1 MRPFTAFILIFS
13 LAFGLSACHK
23 NVDGPAVSKPLQLP
37 PNSAPVIDAS
47 NQFAIKFFAAVM
59 QNDPGTNNKLVSPF
73 SIYSALSM
81 VVNGA
86 AGATRD
92 SIVKTLELNGISL
105 QDLNALN
112 KALLTQLPSEDS
124 KVTMDIANSIWYSKE
139 TLQPRPAFLDT
150 IKNDYQGLIQSLD
163 FGNPSSVNTI
173 NSWVAKKTKNKIP
186 SIISTINPSEMMFLI
201 NTIYFNGAW
210 QYAFNPAS
218 TLTSTFRLS
227 NGQTVPVPF
236 MNKEVT
242 IRTSNTPSFTL
253 AELPYG
259 TGKAYDMYLLL
270 PASSQQPIA
279 DLTGTIGWSA
289 ISEALTKMD
298 SSRIS
303 LSMPKWEYAYSIDD
317 MRPHLT
323 QLGMGIAFGHA
334 DLSNMY
340 QVSPGALAIGRSI
353 HKTYIKV
360 SEQGTEAA
368 AATVISIV
376 PTASAPGAPLVID
389 HPFLYF
395 IREKQTGLI
404 LFVGMVSDPSKS

>member
-1 MRPFTAFILIFS
+1 MRLFNAFILFLI
-13 LAFGLSACHK
+13 LALGLSACHK
-23 NVDGPAVSKPLQLP
+23 NVDAPAVNKPLQLP
-37 PNSAPVIDAS
+37 ANSASVIDAS
-47 NQFAIKFFAAVM
+47 NQFAIRFFSTVM
-59 QNDPGTNNKLVSPF
+59 QQDPGADNKLVSPF
-73 SIYSALSM
+73 SVYSALSM
-81 VVNGA
+81 VINGA
-86 AGATRD
+86 AGSTRD
-92 SIVKTLELNGISL
+92 SIMKTLELNGISL

-112 KALLTQLPSEDS
+112 QALLTQLPSEDS
-124 KVTMDIANSIWYSKE
+124 KVTMDIANSIWYKNQG
-139 TLQPRPAFLDT
+139 LQPRPAFLDT

-173 NSWVAKKTKNKIP
+173 NSWVAKRTKNKIP
-186 SIISTINPSEMMFLI
+186 SVISSIDPSEIMFLI

-218 TLTSTFRLS
+218 TLTRTFRLS

-236 MNKEVT
+236 MNKEAT
-242 IRTSNTPSFTL
+242 LRTSNTPSFTL

-270 PASSQQPIA
+270 PANAQQPIA
-279 DLTGTIGWSA
+279 DLTGTIGWPA
-289 ISEALTKMD
+289 ISEALSKMD
-298 SSRIS
+298 SSKIS
-303 LSMPKWEYAYSIDD
+303 LSMPKWEYAYSIED

-323 QLGMGIAFGHA
+323 QLGMGIAFGTA
-334 DLSNMY
+334 DFSNMY
-340 QVSPGALAIGRSI
+340 DVAPGALAIGRSI

-368 AATVISIV
+368 AATVISIGL
-376 PTASAPGAPLVID
+376 TASAPGPPLVLD

-404 LFVGMVSDPSKS
+404 LFMGIVSDPSRS